1 MKLKDQES
9 DILFQTDDEESQ
21 VDVFCNDEDE
31 ISRKSSQLSMN
42 DSAPWPRSYR
52 QSVDILTGVTL
63 PTTSFIHRRGS
74 QASSF
79 TSSIASLYRRRPNSI
94 LNSFASS
101 TSKQPLLT
109 DKDDVS
115 VISYVSSQLK
125 LSITDL
131 SYEEQSLCS
140 FPQSILNGK
149 DPTSTPAMSQNF
161 NTYRG
166 AGINILCGV
175 SLLTMPYAVK
185 EGGWLGLIIL
195 FFFGIIT
202 CYTGILLKRCLESS
216 PDIHTYPDIGQAAF
230 GFTGRLIISILLYME
245 LYACCVEYIIMM
257 SDNLSRFFP
266 NVSLN
271 VAGVSIDSS
280 QIFAIATALIV
291 LPTVWL
297 RDLSLLS
304 YLSAGGVF
312 SSILLALC
320 LFWVGSVDGVGFHSG
335 GQALDLSNLPVAI
348 GIFGFGFSGHAVFPN
363 IYSSMKDPS
372 KFPLVLIISFGFCV
386 VFYIA
391 VAVCGYVMFGEAIQS
406 QFTLSMPQQFTS
418 SKIAVWTAVITPMTK
433 YALTLTPIVLSLE
446 ELMPSSEKM
455 RSNGVSMFLRT
466 ILVLSTLVVALAF
479 PFFAIMGALMGSF
492 LSMLLAFIL
501 PCLCYLSIL
510 RGRLSKI
517 QVNGSMRFD
526 HHRWHCKWLLWD
538 LLCDW
543 KVSRRKELNVYTGDQ
558 CNSCG
563 IQCRK
568 IRLFSSSISSLS
580 RSLWLSPSDPSAA
593 GNLHQ
598 SAARGNEDAAPTPS
612 VVMDSDFDAKT
623 FRKNLTRSHNDNR
636 KGFGHKEETLMA
648 GEPLYV
654 FLCCWVAAV
663 GAGLLKSEEILEG
676 VTRVSISNDL
686 EFEEHNFIV
695 LMIEAR
701 QEVRRIKKE
710 HPEDHGAIEND
721 RVKGYLKHETSVS
734 CCNS

>member
-1 MKLKDQES
+1 MKLEEQES
-9 DILFQTDDEESQ
+9 DILFHADDEESQ
-21 VDVFCNDEDE
+21 VDVSCYDEDE

-52 QSVDILTGVTL
+52 QSVDILTGVTP

-101 TSKQPLLT
+101 TSKQPLLA

-115 VISYVSSQLK
+115 VKSYVSSQLK

-131 SYEEQSLCS
+131 SYEEQNLCS
-140 FPQSILNGK
+140 FPQSVLN
-149 DPTSTPAMSQNF
+149 
-161 NTYRG
+161 
-166 AGINILCGV
+166 GINILCGV

-230 GFTGRLIISILLYME
+230 GFTGRLIIS
-245 LYACCVEYIIMM
+245 YIIMM

-266 NVSLN
+266 HVSLN

-320 LFWVGSVDGVGFHSG
+320 LFWVGSVDGVG
-335 GQALDLSNLPVAI
+335 
-348 GIFGFGFSGHAVFPN
+348 GHAVFPN

-391 VAVCGYVMFGEAIQS
+391 VAVCGYSMFGEAIQS

-492 LSMLLAFIL
+492 LSMLLIE
-501 PCLCYLSIL
+501 
-510 RGRLSKI
+510 
-517 QVNGSMRFD
+517 QDTNGSMRFD
-526 HHRWHCKWLLWD
+526 HHRWHCKWLLRD

-563 IQCRK
+563 IQ
-568 IRLFSSSISSLS
+568 
-580 RSLWLSPSDPSAA
+580 
-593 GNLHQ
+593 
-598 SAARGNEDAAPTPS
+598 
-612 VVMDSDFDAKT
+612 
-623 FRKNLTRSHNDNR
+623 
-636 KGFGHKEETLMA
+636 
-648 GEPLYV
+648 
-654 FLCCWVAAV
+654 
-663 GAGLLKSEEILEG
+663 
-676 VTRVSISNDL
+676 
-686 EFEEHNFIV
+686 
-695 LMIEAR
+695 
-701 QEVRRIKKE
+701 
-710 HPEDHGAIEND
+710 
-721 RVKGYLKHETSVS
+721 
-734 CCNS
+734 

>member
-1 MKLKDQES
+1 
-9 DILFQTDDEESQ
+9 
-21 VDVFCNDEDE
+21 
-31 ISRKSSQLSMN
+31 MN

-52 QSVDILTGVTL
+52 QSVDILTGVTP

-79 TSSIASLYRRRPNSI
+79 TSSIASLYKRRPNSI

-115 VISYVSSQLK
+115 VKSYVSSQLK

-140 FPQSILNGK
+140 FPQSILN
-149 DPTSTPAMSQNF
+149 
-161 NTYRG
+161 
-166 AGINILCGV
+166 GINILCGV

-391 VAVCGYVMFGEAIQS
+391 VAVCGYIMFGEAIQS

-517 QVNGSMRFD
+517 QMGVCVLIIIAGI
-526 HHRWHCKWLLWD
+526 
-538 LLCDW
+538 
-543 KVSRRKELNVYTGDQ
+543 VSG
-558 CNSCG
+558 CCG
-563 IQCRK
+563 TYSAIGK
-568 IRLFSSSISSLS
+568 LVGE
-580 RSLWLSPSDPSAA
+580 RS
-593 GNLHQ
+593 
-598 SAARGNEDAAPTPS
+598 
-612 VVMDSDFDAKT
+612 
-623 FRKNLTRSHNDNR
+623 
-636 KGFGHKEETLMA
+636 
-648 GEPLYV
+648 
-654 FLCCWVAAV
+654 
-663 GAGLLKSEEILEG
+663 
-676 VTRVSISNDL
+676 
-686 EFEEHNFIV
+686 
-695 LMIEAR
+695 
-701 QEVRRIKKE
+701 
-710 HPEDHGAIEND
+710 
-721 RVKGYLKHETSVS
+721 
-734 CCNS
+734 

>member
-1 MKLKDQES
+1 MKLEDQES

-52 QSVDILTGVTL
+52 QSVDILTGVTP

-115 VISYVSSQLK
+115 VKSYVSSQLK

-140 FPQSILNGK
+140 FPQSILN
-149 DPTSTPAMSQNF
+149 
-161 NTYRG
+161 
-166 AGINILCGV
+166 GINILCGV

-230 GFTGRLIISILLYME
+230 GFSGRLIVSILLYME

-266 NVSLN
+266 SVSLN

-391 VAVCGYVMFGEAIQS
+391 VAVCGYIMFGEAIQS

-517 QVNGSMRFD
+517 QMGVCVLIIIAGI
-526 HHRWHCKWLLWD
+526 
-538 LLCDW
+538 
-543 KVSRRKELNVYTGDQ
+543 VSG
-558 CNSCG
+558 CCG
-563 IQCRK
+563 TYSAIGK
-568 IRLFSSSISSLS
+568 LVGE
-580 RSLWLSPSDPSAA
+580 RS
-593 GNLHQ
+593 
-598 SAARGNEDAAPTPS
+598 
-612 VVMDSDFDAKT
+612 
-623 FRKNLTRSHNDNR
+623 
-636 KGFGHKEETLMA
+636 
-648 GEPLYV
+648 
-654 FLCCWVAAV
+654 
-663 GAGLLKSEEILEG
+663 
-676 VTRVSISNDL
+676 
-686 EFEEHNFIV
+686 
-695 LMIEAR
+695 
-701 QEVRRIKKE
+701 
-710 HPEDHGAIEND
+710 
-721 RVKGYLKHETSVS
+721 
-734 CCNS
+734 